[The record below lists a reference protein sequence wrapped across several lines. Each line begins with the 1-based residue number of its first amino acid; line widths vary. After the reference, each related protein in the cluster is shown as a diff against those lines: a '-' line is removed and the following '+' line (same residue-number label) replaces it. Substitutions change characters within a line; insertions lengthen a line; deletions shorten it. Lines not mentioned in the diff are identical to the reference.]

1 MTQFCKDLH
10 GGARGRGDQ
19 SDPSRAEVVAN
30 GGAAVE
36 SEPTEGVRAIE
47 LPIAGLFRGTAD
59 EFSDR
64 AGPGR

>member
-1 MTQFCKDLH
+1 MV
-10 GGARGRGDQ
+10 GR
-19 SDPSRAEVVAN
+19 VAVAIN
-30 GGAAVE
+30 QILQGRKFANGGGAAVE
-36 SEPTEGVRAIE
+36 SEPTEGVRVIE